1 VALQNH
7 KRKCIYS
14 FYFSHWT
21 GLGFIERQSLG
32 FKCKRI
38 LDLGRLKAL
47 QMDGTSEARLVYYVE
62 KDSSLENLCL
72 LATWK

>member
-7 KRKCIYS
+7 KRRCIHR

-21 GLGFIERQSLG
+21 GLDFIERQNLG

-38 LDLGRLKAL
+38 LDLGRLDAL
-47 QMDGTSEARLVYYVE
+47 QKSGANEAKLVYYVE

-72 LATWK
+72 QATWK